1 MNLENEGYY
10 KNVRPEMLRYIP
22 ASAKTILEIGCGS
35 GNFSRQLVKDG
46 VETWG
51 LEPFKESA
59 KEAQLKLHKV
69 LIGTLDE
76 KLNELPN
83 AYFDVIVMND
93 VIEHLLEPWDDIVKL
108 KSKLKKEGVLV
119 TSIPNVRYSKNIFKM
134 IFNKDW
140 KYTDDLIL
148 DRTHYRFF
156 TKKSIKRMFHDSGY
170 TIESMRGI
178 NTTKSFLYFPF
189 AVLFNILFL
198 GSQLDMFYMQHATVV
213 KKALE

>member
-1 MNLENEGYY
+1 MDIKDTGYY

-22 ASAKTILEIGCGS
+22 NSAKTILEIGCGS
-35 GNFSRQLVKDG
+35 GNFSAQLVKEG

-51 LEPFKESA
+51 VEPFEESA
-59 KEAQLKLHKV
+59 KEAQRKLYKV
-69 LIGTLDE
+69 VVGTLDE
-76 KLNELPN
+76 KLSELPDN
-83 AYFDVIVMND
+83 YFDVIVMND
-93 VIEHLLEPWDDIVKL
+93 VIEHLLEPWDDIVNL

-134 IFNKDW
+134 IFNRDW

-156 TKKSIKRMFHDSGY
+156 TKRSIKRMFKDCGY
-170 TIESMRGI
+170 TIESIKGI

-198 GSQLDMFYMQHATVV
+198 GSQLDMFYMQHATVA
-213 KKALE
+213 KKK

>member
-1 MNLENEGYY
+1 MDIKDTGYY

-22 ASAKTILEIGCGS
+22 NSAKTILEIGCGS
-35 GNFSRQLVKDG
+35 GNFSAQLVKEG

-51 LEPFKESA
+51 VEPFEESA
-59 KEAQLKLHKV
+59 KEAKSKLYKV
-69 LIGTLDE
+69 VVGTLDE
-76 KLNELPN
+76 KLSELPDN
-83 AYFDVIVMND
+83 YFDVIVMND
-93 VIEHLLEPWDDIVKL
+93 VIEHLLEPWDDIVNL

-134 IFNKDW
+134 IFNRDW

-156 TKKSIKRMFHDSGY
+156 TKRSIKRMFKDCGY
-170 TIESMRGI
+170 TIESIKGI

-198 GSQLDMFYMQHATVV
+198 GSQLDMFYMQHATVA
-213 KKALE
+213 KKK

>member
-1 MNLENEGYY
+1 MNDKTRGYY

-22 ASAKTILEIGCGS
+22 NSAKTILEIGCGS
-35 GNFSRQLVKDG
+35 GNFSRQLERKG

-51 LEPFKESA
+51 LEPAEKSA
-59 KEAQLKLHKV
+59 KEAQEKLHTV

-76 KLNELPN
+76 KFNELPD

-93 VIEHLLEPWDDIVKL
+93 VIEHLLEPWDDLVKL

-134 IFNKDW
+134 IFKRDW

-148 DRTHYRFF
+148 DRTHFRFF
-156 TKKSIKRMFHDSGY
+156 TKKSMKRMFRDCGY
-170 TIESMRGI
+170 TISSMRGI

-189 AVLFNILFL
+189 AVLFNILLL
-198 GSQLDMFYMQHATVV
+198 GSQLDMFYMQYATVA
-213 KKALE
+213 KKSSE

>member
-1 MNLENEGYY
+1 MDIKDTGYY

-22 ASAKTILEIGCGS
+22 NSAKTILEIGCGS
-35 GNFSRQLVKDG
+35 GNFSAQLVKEG

-51 LEPFKESA
+51 VEPFEESA
-59 KEAQLKLHKV
+59 KEAKSKLYKV
-69 LIGTLDE
+69 VVGTLEE
-76 KLNELPN
+76 KLSELPDN
-83 AYFDVIVMND
+83 YFDVIVMND
-93 VIEHLLEPWDDIVKL
+93 VIEHLLEPWDDIVNL

-134 IFNKDW
+134 IFNRDW

-156 TKKSIKRMFHDSGY
+156 TKRSIKRMFKDCGY
-170 TIESMRGI
+170 TIESIKGI

-198 GSQLDMFYMQHATVV
+198 GSQLDMFYMQHATVA
-213 KKALE
+213 KKK

>member
-1 MNLENEGYY
+1 MDIKDTGYY

-22 ASAKTILEIGCGS
+22 NSAKTILEIGCGS
-35 GNFSRQLVKDG
+35 GNFSAQLVKEG

-51 LEPFKESA
+51 VEPFEESA
-59 KEAQLKLHKV
+59 KEAKSKLYKV
-69 LIGTLDE
+69 VVGTLDE
-76 KLNELPN
+76 KLSELPDN
-83 AYFDVIVMND
+83 YFDVIVMND
-93 VIEHLLEPWDDIVKL
+93 VIEHLLEPWDDIVNL

-119 TSIPNVRYSKNIFKM
+119 TSIPNVRYSKNLFKM
-134 IFNKDW
+134 IFNRDW

-156 TKKSIKRMFHDSGY
+156 TKRSIKRMFKDCGY
-170 TIESMRGI
+170 TIESIKGI

-198 GSQLDMFYMQHATVV
+198 GSQLDMFYMQHATVA
-213 KKALE
+213 KKK